1 MFFFDFLFFGDHS
14 LVYVLLKV
22 FDLQSRYKS
31 DKRFV
36 LDERFVEDE
45 AEDEGHDDEQV
56 ELEQIDE
63 KTRQLNILQNVL
75 GVAVKSN
82 TNKDADHKKL
92 K

>member
-1 MFFFDFLFFGDHS
+1 M
-14 LVYVLLKV
+14 
-22 FDLQSRYKS
+22 QSRYKS

-45 AEDEGHDDEQV
+45 AEGEGEGVEDDEV
-56 ELEQIDE
+56 ELEQLDE

-75 GVAVKSN
+75 GVAVKTR
-82 TNKDADHKKL
+82 TNKDADYKKI